1 MKKIVAIVPI
11 KSISKRLKKKNF
23 RSVGGKP
30 LYRHLLDKLNK
41 TNFDEVY
48 IDSDSAELENYCK
61 SKGYQFI
68 KRQKKLSKDNANG
81 NDLLNYHSK
90 IIDADYYFQLFVTAP
105 LLSVESINDC
115 IKLLDKKKNIDSIL
129 TIKEIYSWFWFKNKP
144 VNYNPNLLPRSQDAI
159 PIIQETNTPSLPWD
173 TSFGNLYIN
182 DVEEQYLTLG
192 QQFKSKT
199 VRSDVYAKNVLI
211 APAEFKNVF
220 NLMRQET
227 QSLRCR
233 EILDIYCALKLVED
247 LEDYSVEINDLKNS
261 KITTN
266 VESNKSCESL
276 EIFKQE
282 ITTLCIKYFKE
293 FKKQLNT
300 QDYKIPEKKTDW
312 NELLLLNYSLRDAMI
327 KFRLKDIK
335 LIENYSLDTNEILC
349 KDIRG
354 FLISKDKSQLE
365 LPSSHVI
372 SKIDQGHGLVKK
384 IGKLRNY
391 KYMQDTYSAWIVKK
405 IEEEGYYLPNNQ
417 KSTTSEN
424 ISEI

>member
-1 MKKIVAIVPI
+1 MSDLNESNLIQ
-11 KSISKRLKKKNF
+11 
-23 RSVGGKP
+23 KP
-30 LYRHLLDKLNK
+30 LSEFSQEDIKATVASATTAIDLLDNIYLNLQSFK
-41 TNFDEVY
+41 QAKSESLKFQFRDLIQQKV
-48 IDSDSAELENYCK
+48 AELESGVAFNT
-61 SKGYQFI
+61 FI
-68 KRQKKLSKDNANG
+68 KLFN
-81 NDLLNYHSK
+81 
-90 IIDADYYFQLFVTAP
+90 ITCVDY
-105 LLSVESINDC
+105 E
-115 IKLLDKKKNIDSIL
+115 
-129 TIKEIYSWFWFKNKP
+129 NKP
-144 VNYNPNLLPRSQDAI
+144 KKPELFEII
-159 PIIQETNTPSLPWD
+159 PIIQETHTPSLPWD
-173 TSFGNLYIN
+173 TIFGNLYIN
-182 DVEEQYLTLG
+182 DVEKQYLTLG

-199 VRSDVYAKNVLI
+199 VNSDVYAKNVLI

-266 VESNKSCESL
+266 VESKKSCESL

-335 LIENYSLDTNEILC
+335 LIENYSLDINEILC

-405 IEEEGYYLPNNQ
+405 IEEEGYYHPNNQ

-424 ISEI
+424 ISDV

>member
-1 MKKIVAIVPI
+1 MSDLNESNLIQ
-11 KSISKRLKKKNF
+11 
-23 RSVGGKP
+23 KP
-30 LYRHLLDKLNK
+30 LSEFSQEDIKATVTSAKTAIDLLDNIYLNLQSFK
-41 TNFDEVY
+41 QAKSESLKFQFRDLIQQKV
-48 IDSDSAELENYCK
+48 AELELGVAFNT
-61 SKGYQFI
+61 FI
-68 KRQKKLSKDNANG
+68 KLFN
-81 NDLLNYHSK
+81 
-90 IIDADYYFQLFVTAP
+90 ITCVDY
-105 LLSVESINDC
+105 E
-115 IKLLDKKKNIDSIL
+115 
-129 TIKEIYSWFWFKNKP
+129 NKP
-144 VNYNPNLLPRSQDAI
+144 KKPELFEII

-182 DVEEQYLTLG
+182 AVEDQYLTLG

-247 LEDYSVEINDLKNS
+247 LEDYSVEINDLKNPKISTNGES
-261 KITTN
+261 K
-266 VESNKSCESL
+266 ESSESL
-276 EIFKQE
+276 KIFKQE

-349 KDIRG
+349 KDIRA

-405 IEEEGYYLPNNQ
+405 IEEEGYYHPNNQ

-424 ISEI
+424 ISDI